1 MCLNYLSHSRGQ
13 VHTLPSCPTP
23 VNTDQWFTG
32 SQKELIN
39 EVDAFYRNPMNLPL
53 PMVDGVVYA
62 IMKANGA
69 IKIQLDSY
77 RTEELGLYR
86 RDK

>member
-1 MCLNYLSHSRGQ
+1 
-13 VHTLPSCPTP
+13 
-23 VNTDQWFTG
+23 
-32 SQKELIN
+32 
-39 EVDAFYRNPMNLPL
+39 
-53 PMVDGVVYA
+53 VYA

-77 RTEELGLYR
+77 RTEELGLYA